1 MTITSTTV
9 PQSYGV
15 LASPPA
21 QSEIISDEERD
32 ILQTVKPG
40 YGHRSV
46 FSTSFNIVN
55 ATVGSGILGVPYALH
70 CGGFIGGLA
79 ISVFVGILTAVSL
92 MMMIRAGIRSNIF
105 KFAQLSERALGRP
118 GFHLLNL
125 FVFIQASGSCISY
138 FIIIGDTIPVLLGQL
153 WPEIPLLANRQFV
166 IVVLSLLLIFPL
178 NLARSIGSLA
188 KVSVFSVLLLP
199 IIILTIVVR
208 APVYAPKHHA
218 PVTIFGP
225 SVLDALGIQAFAFAC
240 THVAFNNYLSQRNQT
255 VVAWTWT
262 SIISTFSSWT
272 ATMLFGILGYLAF
285 GQDVQ
290 QNLFNSFPADDLTI
304 NIGRLLLA
312 VSLIF
317 TVPMGFYP
325 AREALQKS
333 LGNDTPDRQPS
344 KIQHYTVTIAL
355 FAGLLYVGATV
366 QSLGK
371 VYAFVGGLA
380 SSFIAYII
388 PGITYISIFK
398 RSPQLI
404 IEQDETSYL
413 NHTEF
418 KDDNAVP
425 TWWMDITAVVLVVF
439 GIGIMSLTVA
449 KAMWI

>member
-1 MTITSTTV
+1 MTISSI
-9 PQSYGV
+9 PPFHSYGA
-15 LASPPA
+15 LASPQA
-21 QSEIISDEERD
+21 ESEIISDEERD
-32 ILQTVKPG
+32 ILQTVRPG
-40 YGHRSV
+40 YGTGSI

-70 CGGFIGGLA
+70 CGGFIGGMA
-79 ISVFVGILTAVSL
+79 ISVFVGFLTAVSL

-153 WPEIPLLANRQFV
+153 WPENALLANRQFV

-199 IIILTIVVR
+199 IIILTIIVR
-208 APVYAPKHHA
+208 APVYAPQHHA

-240 THVAFNNYLSQRNQT
+240 SHVAFNNYLSQKNQT

-262 SIISTFSSWT
+262 SVISTFSSWT
-272 ATMLFGILGYLAF
+272 ATMMFGVLGYFAF

-290 QNLFNSFPADDLTI
+290 QNLFNSFPADDLII
-304 NIGRLLLA
+304 NIGRFLLA

-333 LGNDTPDRQPS
+333 LGNDTPDRQPT
-344 KIQHYTVTIAL
+344 KVQHYTVTVAL
-355 FAGLLYVGATV
+355 FIGMLYIGATV

-388 PGITYISIFK
+388 PGITYLSIFK
-398 RSPQLI
+398 RAPQLTA
-404 IEQDETSYL
+404 QSETSYL
-413 NHTEF
+413 NQDEF
-418 KDDNAVP
+418 KDENAVP

-439 GIGIMSLTVA
+439 GVGIMVLTVG
-449 KAMWI
+449 KAIWM